1 MSIWR
6 SFWGEQGDRGK
17 RRILLHNIPLFM
29 KMLVK
34 VIQLLT
40 LQLVVQVTK
49 QLVVRV
55 TKLLVVEVTKLSM
68 AHLVEQLQPRK
79 RSAGTARQSIQ
90 LNSRSARV
98 AGG

>member
-6 SFWGEQGDRGK
+6 SFWGEQGGQE
-17 RRILLHNIPLFM
+17 RIL
-29 KMLVK
+29 LVK

-40 LQLVVQVTK
+40 AQLVVQVTK
-49 QLVVRV
+49 QLVVV
-55 TKLLVVEVTKLSM
+55 TKLLVVEVTKL
-68 AHLVEQLQPRK
+68 LVEQLQPRK
-79 RSAGTARQSIQ
+79 SSAGTARHLVANQ